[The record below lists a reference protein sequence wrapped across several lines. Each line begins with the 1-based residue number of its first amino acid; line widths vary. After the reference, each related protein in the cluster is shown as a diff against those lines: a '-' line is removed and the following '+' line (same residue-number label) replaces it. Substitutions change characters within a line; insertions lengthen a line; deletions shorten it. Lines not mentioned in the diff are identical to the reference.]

1 MGIDEAGNRG
11 GVSNVAEV
19 EVPDDD
25 SNVAEVEVPDD
36 DSAASALASSLFATL
51 VAAAV
56 SKFVL

>member
-1 MGIDEAGNRG
+1 MVGIDEAGNRG
-11 GVSNVAEV
+11 GV
-19 EVPDDD
+19 